1 MARSNHARKFG
12 RTELLSDRRGS
23 ADVEP
28 FRSLFRTYPAPSST
42 RPCKGSLAP
51 PGDEPGVGPFP
62 FTTRGGGRLYPRP
75 RRQAGPVWS
84 GGVLDRGRHGA
95 HARHV
100 VAPHPHLF
108 PISPPRPHPPN

>member
-1 MARSNHARKFG
+1 MTGSNHTRKFG
-12 RTELLSDRRGS
+12 RTELPSDRRGS

-42 RPCKGSLAP
+42 RARQGSLAS
-51 PGDEPGVGPFP
+51 PGGEPGVGLFP
-62 FTTRGGGRLYPRP
+62 FTTRGGGRLYTRP

-84 GGVLDRGRHGA
+84 GGVLDRGRDGD

-100 VAPHPHLF
+100 VRRDWDLF
-108 PISPPRPHPPN
+108 